1 MLLGS
6 AVTADAAASA
16 SPLTYATDA
25 MPPTLLFQGTED
37 ILIGTG
43 GAVTFYEALRAAA
56 MPCEL
61 HLVAGVNHEFDVT
74 PTHDRRL
81 RNDHGEL
88 LHRHVVDPEGFSA
101 SAAET
106 NMFAAIARATC
117 QGQRPRQDSNLRPAD

>member
-1 MLLGS
+1 MSAIRHEDGSIPAAMLLGS

-25 MPPTLLFQGTED
+25 MPPTLLYQGTED

-81 RNDHGEL
+81 LNDQGEL
-88 LHRHVVDPEGFSA
+88 LA
-101 SAAET
+101 SSRRRSRG
-106 NMFAAIARATC
+106 ILCVGR
-117 QGQRPRQDSNLRPAD
+117 